1 MESSQDKNQYMSDFD
16 EYLRQGEPDRK
27 QKAEYWRTAI
37 GLQDVDGLK
46 TSDYLKQT
54 ARRNIEGEITIEE
67 VQHLVKTY
75 YQRKTAREE
84 DDDKKEE
91 ADRVSANI
99 AQLLGE
105 DSFVYSVV
113 GITSIHRRIFEGVFK
128 HAGEI
133 RNFDISKKE
142 WVLRGDSVLY
152 GNAPDLRRA
161 LVYDLEQERE
171 FSYIGIPI
179 DETIKH
185 IAKFISGLWQ
195 IHPFAEGNTRTTAVF
210 TIKYLRSLGFQVNND
225 LFSQKSWYFRN
236 ALVRA
241 NYHNYIKG
249 VDYEP
254 IFLIR
259 FFRNLLLDER
269 NELRNRYMLID
280 PPKEWEANT
289 RQVPDKYPTSTRQVS
304 QLVMVIGNHEYSTKE
319 ILDVFHL
326 KNRENFMDSYLTP
339 AINEGLVTML
349 YPDSPRHPRQKYHL
363 TAKGLHL
370 YNSLNSKEMNI
381 IRK

>member
-1 MESSQDKNQYMSDFD
+1 MESSQDNNQYMSDFD

-75 YQRKTAREE
+75 YQRKTA
-84 DDDKKEE
+84 
-91 ADRVSANI
+91 
-99 AQLLGE
+99 
-105 DSFVYSVV
+105 
-113 GITSIHRRIFEGVFK
+113 
-128 HAGEI
+128 GEI

-179 DETIKH
+179 DKTIKH

-269 NELRNRYMLID
+269 NELRNRFMLID
-280 PPKEWEANT
+280 PPKEWKANT

-319 ILDVFHL
+319 ILDVLHL

-363 TAKGLHL
+363 TIKGLHL

>member
-1 MESSQDKNQYMSDFD
+1 MESSQDNNQYMSDFD

-269 NELRNRYMLID
+269 NELRNRFMLID
-280 PPKEWEANT
+280 PPKEWKANT

-319 ILDVFHL
+319 ILDVLHL

-363 TAKGLHL
+363 TIKGLHL